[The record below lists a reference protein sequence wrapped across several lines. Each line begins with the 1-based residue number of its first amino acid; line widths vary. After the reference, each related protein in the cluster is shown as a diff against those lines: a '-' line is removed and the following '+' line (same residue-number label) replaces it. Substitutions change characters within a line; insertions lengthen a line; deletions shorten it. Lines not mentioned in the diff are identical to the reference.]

1 MDYSPWIQLQTI
13 IVDINEAKALAM
25 KNQPGKST
33 DNKNVS
39 GVSPQSTYVSPQ
51 INALQGFPTEML
63 KNP

>member
-1 MDYSPWIQLQTI
+1 MIKQKIYKNIIARRSVMDYSPWIQLQII

-39 GVSPQSTYVSPQ
+39 GVSP
-51 INALQGFPTEML
+51 
-63 KNP
+63 